1 MSSKE
6 DARIFVGGLS
16 WDTSERQLEDAFS
29 RFGKV
34 IEAQV
39 YLNWFVPLFFCFEI
53 FDNFYIFARLLNLF
67 IGTKYEM
74 F

>member
-39 YLNWFVPLFFCFEI
+39 YLN
-53 FDNFYIFARLLNLF
+53 
-67 IGTKYEM
+67 
-74 F
+74 